1 MGLRGCQRTNI
12 ETIKNNI
19 TATNYTSR
27 FNSGPKHWVDAQLEC
42 MAGDSDNCTVLNLIN
57 FNDNN
62 GQNVLADF
70 NSLITLQSSSSI
82 QNFFN
87 GSDWHIIFPILAEP
101 NMSNELNFARSDNC
115 IVDLVI
121 NPSDNTHYYL
131 FKRLEEN
138 YTTLDFVIPTQQ
150 EQ

>member
-1 MGLRGCQRTNI
+1 
-12 ETIKNNI
+12 
-19 TATNYTSR
+19 
-27 FNSGPKHWVDAQLEC
+27 
-42 MAGDSDNCTVLNLIN
+42 
-57 FNDNN
+57 
-62 GQNVLADF
+62 
-70 NSLITLQSSSSI
+70 
-82 QNFFN
+82 
-87 GSDWHIIFPILAEP
+87 
-101 NMSNELNFARSDNC
+101 MSNELNFARSDNC